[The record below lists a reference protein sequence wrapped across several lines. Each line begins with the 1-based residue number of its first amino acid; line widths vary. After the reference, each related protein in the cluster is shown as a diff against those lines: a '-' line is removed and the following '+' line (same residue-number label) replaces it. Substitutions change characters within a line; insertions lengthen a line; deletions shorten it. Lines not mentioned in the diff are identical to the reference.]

1 MRLNIIQLT
10 IICMQGIWTDIS
22 DGLEISQFYRL
33 GLSKSN
39 SNILVSGAQ
48 DNGTERLSS
57 SGWDAIRG
65 ADGMECIIDPFDPD
79 IIYSS
84 SQYGNIKVTYNGGN
98 NWNNMKPVSY
108 DGAWVT
114 PYKMH
119 PLNNYF
125 IIAGYDEVYRT
136 TTGGAFWDSISN
148 NLTTKTAIR
157 TIALAP
163 SDIDVIY
170 VATYSKLSVTF
181 DGGNSWTN
189 IKPGLP
195 SSTISDVTVS
205 ANDPNW
211 VFVTFSNYNSGN
223 KVYESTDGGNS
234 WTNISGSNLPN
245 LPVNCIV
252 YQDLT
257 NDDLYIGTDVGVYH
271 RDNTMSDWQAFM
283 SGFPN
288 VIVDELE
295 IHYGS
300 GKIRAA
306 TFGRGIWESNLQSQ
320 PNGIAN
326 NYMSYV
332 STYPNPA
339 VDYFILNVP
348 ENVIS
353 KNPVLNIYNLT
364 GQLVLS
370 ENIKSAN
377 QFVDVSNLK
386 SSYYIYEIGAI
397 GIRSV
402 RSKLIVLP
410 N

>member
-1 MRLNIIQLT
+1 
-10 IICMQGIWTDIS
+10 
-22 DGLEISQFYRL
+22 
-33 GLSKSN
+33 
-39 SNILVSGAQ
+39 
-48 DNGTERLSS
+48 
-57 SGWDAIRG
+57 
-65 ADGMECIIDPFDPD
+65 
-79 IIYSS
+79 
-84 SQYGNIKVTYNGGN
+84 
-98 NWNNMKPVSY
+98 
-108 DGAWVT
+108 
-114 PYKMH
+114 MH

-205 ANDPNW
+205 ANDPNL

-332 STYPNPA
+332 SVYPNPA

-364 GQLVLS
+364 GKLVLS

-377 QFVDVSNLK
+377 QFVDVANLK
-386 SSYYIYEIGAI
+386 SGYYIYELGAV
-397 GIRSV
+397 GTRNV